1 MALLLATLPVA
12 AQGQSSISDAKA
24 RLEQIE
30 AELDAVTARV
40 QRLDGAGH
48 ELEHRIETARA
59 RRARALQRLRVLQRQ
74 AIERA
79 DALYR
84 SGGTDMIEALFSA
97 QTFGEL
103 SERAEIMSRLSIGD
117 AEVFIELS
125 RTKLELERLAR
136 QLEQD
141 SQALAAVQQDLEDEA
156 ARLQAHFEAVQD
168 EYQSLL
174 DELAAQ
180 QSASAPAARLAA
192 SSGGMACP
200 VAGPRSFI
208 NDWGFPRSG
217 GRTHQGTDIMAPAG
231 TPVVA
236 IVSGTVQDMGYGS
249 SAGYWQILYGDDG
262 NSYWYM
268 HNSENLRSGRVG
280 AGEQIAT
287 VGNTGNAAG
296 GPTHLHFEYHPGGG
310 GPANPYPLLVTI
322 C

>member
-1 MALLLATLPVA
+1 MALLLATLPVTA
-12 AQGQSSISDAKA
+12 LGQSSISDAKA
-24 RLEQIE
+24 RLAQIE

-40 QRLDGAGH
+40 QRLDGAEH
-48 ELEHRIETARA
+48 ELEHRIASARA
-59 RRARALQRLRVLQRQ
+59 RRARAQQRLRVLQQQ

-84 SGGTDMIEALFSA
+84 AGGTDMIEVLFSA

-103 SERAEIMSRLSIGD
+103 SDRAEIMSRISVED
-117 AEVFIELS
+117 AEVFVKLS
-125 RTKLELERLAR
+125 RTKLELERLTR
-136 QLEQD
+136 QLQQD
-141 SQALAAVQQDLEDEA
+141 SQALAKVQEELDAEA
-156 ARLQAHFEAVQD
+156 ARLQAHFEAVQQ

-180 QSASAPAARLAA
+180 QSASAPAARLASS
-192 SSGGMACP
+192 SSGMVCP

-249 SAGYWQILYGDDG
+249 SAGYWQILYGNDG

-268 HNSENLRSGRVG
+268 HNSQNLRSGRVV

-296 GPTHLHFEYHPGGG
+296 GPPHVHFEYHPGGG